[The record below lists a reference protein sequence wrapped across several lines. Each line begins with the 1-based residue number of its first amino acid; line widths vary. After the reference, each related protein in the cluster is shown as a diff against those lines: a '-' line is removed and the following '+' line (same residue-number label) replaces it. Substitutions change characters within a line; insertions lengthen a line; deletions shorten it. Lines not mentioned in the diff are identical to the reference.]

1 MTLLNLTL
9 ILFLLMD
16 PLGHLA
22 VYRKFVRGKDQRHEL
37 KFLFREMGFALIAIL
52 LFNFLG
58 EFIFNFFQLSEVTVR
73 FSAGVIILLAALKI
87 LFPKID
93 SPRMNLPKEEPYLIP
108 FAIPFIAGP
117 GLLATVMLFA
127 HMEESAAMMLTA
139 IFIAWIA
146 ALAVFLLSKPLHR
159 ILGDNGLMAIERLMG
174 MLLVLLAIQ
183 HITEGFQLF
192 LAQHGIGT
200 H

>member
-1 MTLLNLTL
+1 MTLLTLTI

-16 PLGHLA
+16 PLGHLN
-22 VYRKFVRGKDQRHEL
+22 VYRKFVRGKDHRHEL
-37 KFLFREMGFALIAIL
+37 KFLLREMGIALIAIL

-58 EFIFNFFQLSEVTVR
+58 ESIFSFLNLSEVTVR
-73 FSAGVIILLAALKI
+73 FAAGVIILISALKI

-93 SPRMNLPKEEPYLIP
+93 SPRINLPKEEPFIIP

-127 HMEESAAMMLTA
+127 HMEESAAMMLSA

-146 ALAVFLLSKPLHR
+146 ALGVFLLSSQLHR
-159 ILGDNGLMAIERLMG
+159 FLGDNGLMAIERLMG
-174 MLLVLLAIQ
+174 MMLVLLAIQ
-183 HITEGFQLF
+183 HMTQGFQLF
-192 LAQHGIGT
+192 LTEHGFIT
-200 H
+200 